1 MSKSKITIRQR
12 KSLRTIDEDAFK
24 NLSRKDQEK
33 TIAIALSGLTCSVE
47 SAKAVATTREKNC
60 LGIGIIAGGARRRR
74 RKKKTPTPESSD
86 DEEEEEDDDKS
97 TQTAFT
103 GTPASIKKAK
113 NKDIYD
119 LLSIGILTA
128 TAAGAVGMTYAS
140 GLSDGFNTVLHSAGI
155 PTLDACDVQTQ
166 AARQMDST
174 VFGYNQVDYCEQ
186 AMDAADRMLI
196 AVPIALTAL
205 CAFFGV
211 SDAPTIIS
219 DSVKASQTKLASN
232 MRNFFSGSKKAP
244 KAPATLIN
252 AAAVSMDAHTAA
264 SAVAARSPP
273 RDRDAVISATLRSAT
288 APSHSGTTPDMQL
301 SPTGN
306 AVNLP
311 RSAVIGSSPHSPT
324 YSPHT
329 PTPVGESM
337 DSVSSL
343 GSQSP
348 VAMMSPPSPVPS
360 LETKEDSPVVPSPS
374 SVSSQST
381 RVGVRRSTRTRK
393 SPGSTAGGKKKSKR
407 RRKNIKKKKTRKGS
421 SSSKKKTR
429 KNKPHKKRGR
439 KTKTRSR

>member
-47 SAKAVATTREKNC
+47 SAKAVAGAREKNC

-74 RKKKTPTPESSD
+74 RNKKTPTPESSD
-86 DEEEEEDDDKS
+86 DEEEEEEDDDKS
-97 TQTAFT
+97 TQTALT

-113 NKDIYD
+113 KKDIYD

-174 VFGYNQVDYCEQ
+174 VFGYNQVDYCDQ

-219 DSVKASQTKLASN
+219 DSVKTSQTKLASN

-244 KAPATLIN
+244 KAPTTLIN

-288 APSHSGTTPDMQL
+288 APSHSGTTPNMPPTMAVGT
-301 SPTGN
+301 SP
-306 AVNLP
+306 
-311 RSAVIGSSPHSPT
+311 PHLMP
-324 YSPHT
+324 SPHT
-329 PTPVGESM
+329 PTPVSESM

-343 GSQSP
+343 GGESP
-348 VAMMSPPSPVPS
+348 VAMMSSPSPVPS
-360 LETKEDSPVVPSPS
+360 IETKEDSPVAPSS
-374 SVSSQST
+374 RSVSSRST
-381 RVGVRRSTRTRK
+381 RVGTRRSRRLSK
-393 SPGSTAGGKKKSKR
+393 SPGSTTGGKKKSKR
-407 RRKNIKKKKTRKGS
+407 RRKNIKNKKTRKSS